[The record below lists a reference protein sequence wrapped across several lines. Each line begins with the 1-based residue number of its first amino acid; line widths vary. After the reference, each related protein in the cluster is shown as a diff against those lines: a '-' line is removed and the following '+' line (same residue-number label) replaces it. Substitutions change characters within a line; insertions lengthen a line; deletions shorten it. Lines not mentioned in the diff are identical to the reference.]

1 MQLPNISMH
10 GVVDLGARKAAAAA
24 ATQSAG
30 APAAGGPGGTS
41 AVVDVTEA
49 TFQAEVVERS
59 RTVPV
64 VLDFWASWCG
74 PCKQLS
80 PILEK
85 LAAAGGGS
93 WILAKVDVDANQRIA
108 AALGVQGIPAVKAI
122 VGGQLVGEFTGAM
135 PEPQVRQWI
144 DELVRVAA
152 QELGVS
158 AGAPGQA
165 EESEPPRDPAF
176 DLATQALERG
186 DVAAA
191 AAAFKELLTR
201 EPDNADARAGLAS
214 VELIDRGRALD
225 PTSVRAAAQARPE
238 DVRAQIE
245 AADVDMIE
253 GRVDDA
259 FARLLEAVRRTS
271 GAERDAARVHL
282 ITLFEVLG
290 PADPRVGQARAQL
303 SRLLF

>member
-10 GVVDLGARKAAAAA
+10 GVVDLGARKAAAGAA
-24 ATQSAG
+24 SQSAG
-30 APAAGGPGGTS
+30 ATGAAGTGDAS
-41 AVVDVTEA
+41 VVDVTEA

-85 LAAAGGGS
+85 LATAAGGS
-93 WILAKVDVDANQRIA
+93 WILAKIDVDANQRIA

-158 AGAPGQA
+158 AGAPEQDEA
-165 EESEPPRDPAF
+165 EPPRDAAF

-186 DVAAA
+186 DIEGA
-191 AAAFKELLTR
+191 AAAFKDLLAR
-201 EPDNADARAGLAS
+201 EPDNTDARAGLAS
-214 VELIDRGRALD
+214 VELIDRSRTLD
-225 PTSVRAAAQARPE
+225 PVAARAAAQARPE
-238 DVRAQIE
+238 DVRAQID
-245 AADVDMIE
+245 AADADMVEGLVDE
-253 GRVDDA
+253 A
-259 FARLLEAVRRTS
+259 FGRLLEAVRRAS
-271 GAERDAARVHL
+271 GSDRDAVRVHL
-282 ITLFEVLG
+282 IRLFDVLG
-290 PADPRVGQARAQL
+290 PADPRVGRARSQL
-303 SRLLF
+303 TRLLF